1 MSVRTGAV
9 RWLLGRLAIDDD
21 IVRHLSTFQ
30 RLGETLEVQ
39 SPREMLPIGAR
50 TVFRALRTRAAA
62 QLGPDWVWPW
72 WLQQQIDPLSPAF
85 VPRGHLP
92 FLTNL
97 TARNWTAVGNLD
109 SPWEAIVDPRGLVT
123 PWFDGWSLDWWVGD
137 GERWHVPSR
146 AEGVRQGLLD
156 AMPVV
161 ETVLPVGGGEVVHRV
176 WAVDGGPAEATPRD
190 ARGGTGAGGGTSATS
205 VTEVTGAA
213 STTGERVVVEVE
225 NRCAISLSIAFAV
238 RPYNPEGLAVVEQLA
253 IGESEVT
260 VNGRL
265 ALFLPGPPT
274 SAAASTFHDGD
285 CSGAVFAGIGR
296 GAPLEVRDVA
306 GMAQGAVVYPLPPGE
321 RLRVEVPVLANLRPQ
336 NAAPAPRITV
346 AEPAAATSREP
357 AAVARRWRERAVE
370 RGMRLSL
377 PDSRLAEAVDAN
389 RAFLVLLHD
398 GRDITPGP
406 TTYHRFWFRDAAF
419 MLAALDRYGLHE
431 EAATVLATYGE
442 RQHADG
448 FFFSQRHEWDAN
460 GCALWSLAEHWRMTR
475 DRRLV
480 EPFARAITRGAEWIE
495 RKRRQTRRADPAFRG
510 MLPAGVSAEHL
521 GPFDY
526 YYWDDFWGIAG
537 LDAAAELLASLGDR
551 GAADLSRSYARDF
564 RRDLDASLALVA
576 ARLGSPA
583 LPAGP
588 RRRLDAGVIGSLV
601 GCEPLRLLAA
611 DHPAVAATAELVRQ
625 RFCLGEAFFQG
636 ISHTGLGTYLTLQL
650 AFVELA
656 AGDPRA
662 WGRLRW
668 MLDAATSTWTW
679 PEAIHPRLP
688 GGCMGDG
695 HHGWAA
701 ADFLSFVRMVLVR
714 EVPAAPDAGPPALAL
729 CSLLPEEWRG
739 GDLAVEAAPT
749 WYGALSYDV
758 RWRGDRPTLR
768 WDLRPHPDLREPV
781 RLLAPGLDPSW
792 ETTAAEGEVVLGAVA
807 AER

>member
-1 MSVRTGAV
+1 MSLRTAAV

-72 WLQQQIDPLSPAF
+72 WLAQQLDPRSPAF

-97 TARNWTAVGNLD
+97 TARNWTAVGNPG
-109 SPWEAIVDPRGLVT
+109 SAWEAIVDPRGLVT

-137 GERWHVPSR
+137 GEGWHVPAR
-146 AEGVRQGLLD
+146 TAGVRQRLLA

-161 ETVLPVGGGEVVHRV
+161 ETSMPVAGGEVVHRV
-176 WAVDGGPAEATPRD
+176 WAVDETTPA
-190 ARGGTGAGGGTSATS
+190 GAGEPVAGRD
-205 VTEVTGAA
+205 
-213 STTGERVVVEVE
+213 ERLVVEVE
-225 NRCAISLSIAFAV
+225 SRSAGPLSLALAI
-238 RPYNPEGLAVVEQLA
+238 RPYNPEGLAVVEELA
-253 IGESEVT
+253 VSSDRVA

-265 ALFLPGPPT
+265 ALCLPGPPEGAT
-274 SAAASTFHDGD
+274 ASTFHDGD
-285 CSGAVFAGIGR
+285 SAHRVFAGATGSP
-296 GAPLEVRDVA
+296 PLQVRDVA
-306 GMAQGAVVYPLPPGE
+306 GMAQAALVYPLPPGG
-321 RLRVEVPVLANLRPQ
+321 RLRVEVPLLATCR
-336 NAAPAPRITV
+336 ARR
-346 AEPAAATSREP
+346 AATP
-357 AAVARRWRERAVE
+357 AAVADGYAGEPPRGDWPLLAARDLREAPADAAAVARDWHARAVE

-377 PDSRLAEAVDAN
+377 PDPRLAEAVAAN
-389 RAFLVLLHD
+389 RAFLLLLHD

-431 EAATVLATYGE
+431 EAASVLASYPG

-460 GCALWSLAEHWRMTR
+460 GCALWSLAEHWRLAR
-475 DRRLV
+475 DRDLV
-480 EPFARAITRGAEWIE
+480 EPLARAIVRGAEWIA
-495 RKRRQTRRADPAFRG
+495 RKRRETRRADPAFRG

-521 GPFDY
+521 GPFDF

-537 LDAAAELLASLGDR
+537 LDAAAELLATIGDH
-551 GAADLSRSYARDF
+551 GAAAMARGHARAFRDDLE
-564 RRDLDASLALVA
+564 ASLRVVA
-576 ARLGSPA
+576 ERLGSPA

-588 RRRLDAGVIGSLV
+588 RRRLDAGAIGSLV
-601 GCEPLRLLAA
+601 GCEPLRLLPAH
-611 DHPAVAATAELVRQ
+611 HPAVAATAELVRR
-625 RFCLGEAFFQG
+625 RFCLGEAFFQE

-662 WGRLRW
+662 WRRLRW

-679 PEAIHPRLP
+679 PEAIHPALP

-714 EVPAAPDAGPPALAL
+714 ELPAAPGEGPPAIAM
-729 CSLLPEEWRG
+729 CTLLPEEWRG
-739 GDLAVEAAPT
+739 HDLAVAAAPT
-749 WYGALSYDV
+749 WYGALSYRV
-758 RWRGDRPTLR
+758 TWHGDRPELS
-768 WDLRPHPDLREPV
+768 WELQPHADVTGPV
-781 RLLAPGLDPSW
+781 RLTAPGLDPAW
-792 ETTAAEGEVVLGAVA
+792 ETSERGGEVRLGVLA
-807 AER
+807 AAR